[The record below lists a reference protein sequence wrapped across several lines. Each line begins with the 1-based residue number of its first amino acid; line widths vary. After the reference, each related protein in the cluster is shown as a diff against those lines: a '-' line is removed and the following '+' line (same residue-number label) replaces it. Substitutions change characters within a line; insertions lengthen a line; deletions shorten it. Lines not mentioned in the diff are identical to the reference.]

1 MERVS
6 TGNPDLDMI
15 LGGGFPRNS
24 INVVMGAPGSGKTIL
39 AEQLVFAN
47 AGPDCRALYLTTLSE
62 PLAKMVGYL
71 QSYAFVNIDRI
82 GTDVIYHSLS
92 EELMADPQQ
101 LHTEILE
108 LIKEYRPRIIVIDS
122 FKAIADLLPN
132 VQAWRKMVFDIAG
145 LLTAYGATALW
156 IGEYTWE
163 TGSGPIEF
171 AVADGIID
179 LHRIQRGSR
188 DERYLRVAKLRGS
201 DFLAGNHAFWIA
213 ADGLHI
219 FPRLVTPAIPPD
231 YQPILER
238 LPTGIHGLDS
248 MVEQGWLRG
257 TATLVQGPSG
267 SGKSMLAWH
276 FLRKGVEEGEPVL
289 LVNFQENPVQL
300 RRSMKSLGWNVEEL
314 LVPTKIDQLY
324 TSPVELQI
332 DTIVQ
337 EIFRRLGER
346 GIKRLVIDAVG
357 DLCKSAQDP
366 TRFDDYMYSLLQHL
380 AVMNVTVM
388 LTMETPRLVPD
399 QPQFEA
405 GVAYMSDNIVSLS
418 VELGD
423 ELCRFI
429 RVLKT
434 RGSAHDGRRRALR
447 LGASGVAV
455 E

>member
-15 LGGGFPRNS
+15 LSGGLPRNS
-24 INVVMGAPGSGKTIL
+24 INVLMGAPGSGKTIL

-47 AGPDCRALYLTTLSE
+47 AGPDCRVLYLTTLSE

-71 QSYAFVNIDRI
+71 QNYAFVDIARI
-82 GTDVIYHSLS
+82 GTDIIYHSLS
-92 EELMADPQQ
+92 DELMADPQQ
-101 LHTEILE
+101 LHTEILA
-108 LIKEYRPRIIVIDS
+108 LIKEQRPRIIIIDS
-122 FKAIADLLPN
+122 FKAIADLLPST
-132 VQAWRKMVFDIAG
+132 QAWRKMVFDLAG

-171 AVADGIID
+171 AVADGIIE
-179 LHRIQRGSR
+179 LQRIQRGSR

-201 DFLAGNHAFWIA
+201 NFLDGNHAFWINA
-213 ADGLHI
+213 EGLHI
-219 FPRLVTPAIPPD
+219 FPRLVTAPISPD
-231 YQPILER
+231 YEPILER
-238 LPTGIHGLDS
+238 LQTGITGLDS

-257 TATLVQGPSG
+257 TATLIQGPSG
-267 SGKSMLAWH
+267 SGKTMVALH
-276 FLRKGVEEGEPVL
+276 FLRKAVEDGEPAL

-300 RRSMKSLGWNVEEL
+300 RRSMRSLGWDADEL
-314 LVPTKIDQLY
+314 LRPDKIDHFY

-337 EIFRRLGER
+337 EIFRRLSER
-346 GIKRLVIDAVG
+346 GVKRLVIDAVG
-357 DLCKSAQDP
+357 DLRKSAPDA
-366 TRFDDYMYSLLQHL
+366 TRFDDYVYSLLQHF
-380 AVMNVTVM
+380 AIMNVTVM
-388 LTMETPRLVPD
+388 LTVETLRGEAEQASL
-399 QPQFEA
+399 EA
-405 GVAYMSDNIVSLS
+405 GVSYISDNIVSLS

-423 ELCRFI
+423 ELCRWI

-434 RGSAHDGRRRALR
+434 RGSAHDGRRHALR
-447 LGASGVAV
+447 IGPTGVIV